1 MEHQNESRSDI
12 PGALGPFLDN
22 CPLVTHANIR
32 PYIIAILLHRGAVR
46 ISEVLAALVPHCYHG
61 ELKSG
66 ELIEGMNPDSADKT
80 RLEILVEQVLAEMQ
94 ASKMLIHYRKSGTW
108 VLSALGGCDNLPR
121 IISWVTSMN
130 SQLPRSITS
139 EILDQKLNSN
149 HV

>member
-1 MEHQNESRSDI
+1 MEHQNENRNDV

-22 CPLVTHANIR
+22 WPLITHANVR
-32 PYIIAILLHRGAVR
+32 PYVIAILLHRGAVR
-46 ISEVLAALVPHCYHG
+46 VSEVLSALVPHCCHG

-66 ELIEGMNPDSADKT
+66 ELIEGTDPDLENKT
-80 RLEILVEQVLAEMQ
+80 RLEILVEQVLVEMQ
-94 ASKMLIHYRKSGTW
+94 TSNMLIHYSKSDIW
-108 VLSALGGCDNLPR
+108 VLSAFKGCNNLPR

-139 EILDQKLNSN
+139 EILDQKLNFN

>member
-1 MEHQNESRSDI
+1 MEHQDENRNDI

-22 CPLVTHANIR
+22 CPLITHANIR
-32 PYIIAILLHRGAVR
+32 PYVVAILLHRGAVR
-46 ISEVLAALVPHCYHG
+46 ISEVLAALVPHCCHG

-66 ELIEGMNPDSADKT
+66 ELIEGMDPDLADKT

-94 ASKMLIHYRKSGTW
+94 ASNMLIYHEKSNVW

-121 IISWVTSMN
+121 IINWVTSMN
-130 SQLPRSITS
+130 SQLPRSIIS
-139 EILDQKLNSN
+139 EIFNQKLNFN